1 MMLSIA
7 DAFVDRTVPGAS
19 LNEIEKIA
27 HHYRQW
33 KMVQADADS
42 VYQVSREWLPIY
54 EKYMGEVIQALQEN
68 QVEKLKTMYEGFFRH
83 PLSTGLHGL
92 HFDMVETYMNPDV
105 PASPEAVKKYLENC
119 AFGARNFLLSC
130 PGTDIGKLVRPAIGN
145 PYSYTIEGHTVFPC
159 ADYHYTFSEKI
170 SIFLRNIKNPSILEL
185 GGGFGG
191 MAYYCLRDIP
201 NVKYICVDLPEN
213 AALQAY
219 YLKSHF
225 PNKKIRLYGEDFE
238 SHDFDALIMPNFA
251 IESLPKNAIN
261 LSFNSYSLAEMGL
274 ETIDKYVNI
283 ISKITKDYIYH
294 LNHVHWEVSA
304 DSFKFDLDKFQLL
317 FRNPTNWGKDPRK
330 YHLDQHEFLYISKN
344 STIFI

>member
-7 DAFVDRTVPGAS
+7 DAFVDRTAPGAS
-19 LNEIEKIA
+19 INEIEKIA

-33 KMVQADADS
+33 KLAQYDADS

-54 EKYMGEVIQALQEN
+54 EKYMGEVMQALQDN
-68 QVEKLKTMYEGFFRH
+68 QVEQLKTMYEGFFRN

-92 HFDMVETYMNPDV
+92 HFDMVATYMNPEV

-130 PGTDIGKLVRPAIGN
+130 PGTDIEKLVRPAVGN
-145 PYSYTIEGHTVFPC
+145 PYSYTMEGHSVFPC
-159 ADYHYTFSEKI
+159 ADYHYTFAEKI
-170 SIFLRNIKNPSILEL
+170 SILLRQKSNPTILDL

-191 MAYYCLRDIP
+191 MAYYCLRDIK
-201 NVKYICVDLPEN
+201 NLKFICVDLPEN
-213 AALQAY
+213 CALQAY

-225 PNKKIRLYGEDFE
+225 PNKKIRLFGEAFDE
-238 SHDFDALIMPNFA
+238 NDFDALIIPNFG
-251 IESLPKNAIN
+251 IESLKENSID
-261 LSFNSYSLAEMGL
+261 LSFNSYSLAEMGRN
-274 ETIDKYVNI
+274 TISKYVEI
-283 ISKITKDYIYH
+283 ISKITQDYIYH

-304 DSFKFDLDKFQLL
+304 DSFPIDLEKFQLL

-330 YHLDQHEFLYISKN
+330 YHLDHHEFLYKCKYSNI
-344 STIFI
+344 